1 MISFKLWMNEL
12 EMRTLRVIG
21 IVKQFGVSIFIFYFI
36 FLFLFSSLRILRVSE
51 SSGSLRIRIL
61 WSQTKVLVFLSVSHV
76 DYILK
81 SLRFRASVVQLR
93 VVSVI
98 FLMNWIWFRSFVIDW
113 CIVVLPGNRN
123 RVCFTGFSGMWFFL
137 FVVCSRF
144 RVSIYRNTTLLFRPL
159 NFANRNLG
167 KQKLIT
173 WDWIWGFVSYVTN
186 LSSSASFS
194 YWLWFDSCFQFLV
207 SAMKKV
213 VV

>member
-1 MISFKLWMNEL
+1 MNEL

-21 IVKQFGVSIFIFYFI
+21 IVKQFGVSFFIFYFI

-123 RVCFTGFSGMWFFL
+123 RVCFTGFSGL

-159 NFANRNLG
+159 KLWIVIWENRN
-167 KQKLIT
+167 
-173 WDWIWGFVSYVTN
+173 W
-186 LSSSASFS
+186 
-194 YWLWFDSCFQFLV
+194 
-207 SAMKKV
+207 
-213 VV
+213 